1 MLSESME
8 TLLIEKTE
16 EEAIASL
23 KNLKDKLKQSA
34 IGSLPMP
41 QIFGVLC
48 TIIGES
54 EDEKCRNEAAEAFE
68 LYLKRPEFSEL
79 SETLIQ
85 KIMPLVRS
93 AVVRFTPFRI
103 LQVGKIA
110 DKIRDFCDDTEN
122 EDLKNLLEQVHAM
135 KYPRFG
141 TSGLRARMGIDFDEP
156 KARIVAQA
164 ISDHIKKDNL
174 GNKQVIIGYDS
185 RIHADEVATWVAEV
199 CAANGIETILA
210 ERDTPSPALIY
221 WAIEKI
227 GEPNV
232 AGVINCTP
240 SHNPVKPEEWHGIRY
255 SPPFGG
261 PAPTSTTDW
270 IGSRANQL
278 QITGEEI
285 PTLHLEEAKAQ
296 GKVRMFNPI
305 EEYTDW
311 LFSKLDVDVIRS
323 YFHDK
328 KVVDD
333 EMHGASRGYLRRIFD
348 KLGIQ
353 YEVVHGEKDPYLG
366 ELEYANPEEPYLTG
380 CMDAVRK
387 SGAALGFARDTD
399 GDRFGVVDA
408 GGVYF
413 NANQIIAMLADYLI
427 THKKYKGKVVR
438 TIATSRAVD
447 AVAGHPNN
455 SGYVIKPDE
464 KEVPPHASHQF
475 YELAV
480 GQKEIISGLPV
491 YVVNVGFKYI
501 AQVMQDSEEFRD
513 IIIVGGEESAGLT
526 TKGHLPDKDGIWAC
540 LMVLEMVAARKKSLT
555 DIWKKFTDKYGEF
568 HSSRKDV
575 VASDEAKEQ
584 LINSYLDKPPE
595 QIADL
600 KVVYLGGVRYDLM
613 EAILEDEKTGKRNYL
628 VIRASGTELLNRIY
642 TESWSEEERRKI
654 ENVVLNKLEIL
665 ENATD
670 TLSRP

>member
-8 TLLIEKTE
+8 TLIIEKTGE
-16 EEAIASL
+16 KAIASL

-54 EDEKCRNEAAEAFE
+54 EDGKCRNEAAEAFRMFSE
-68 LYLKRPEFSEL
+68 RPEFSEL
-79 SETLIQ
+79 SENLIQ
-85 KIMPLVRS
+85 RVMPLVRDT
-93 AVVRFTPFRI
+93 VGRFTPFRI

-110 DKIRDFCDDTEN
+110 DKIWDFWDDAEDD
-122 EDLKNLLEQVHAM
+122 DLKNLLEQIYAM

-141 TSGLRARMGIDFDEP
+141 TSGLRARMGIDFNER

-164 ISDHIKKDNL
+164 ISDHIKKENL
-174 GNKQVIIGYDS
+174 ANKPVIIGYDS

-199 CAANGIETILA
+199 CAANGIETIFA

-227 GEPNV
+227 GEQNV

-278 QITGEEI
+278 QITGDEI

-311 LFSKLDVDVIRS
+311 LFSKLDVDVITA
-323 YFHDK
+323 YFRDK
-328 KVVDD
+328 KIIDD
-333 EMHGASRGYLRRIFD
+333 EMHGASRGYLRRLFD
-348 KLGIQ
+348 RIGIQ

-366 ELEYANPEEPYLTG
+366 ELEYANPEEPYINR
-380 CMDAVRK
+380 CKEVVSD
-387 SGAALGFARDTD
+387 SGAVLGFARDTD

-413 NANQIIAMLADYLI
+413 SANQIIAMLADYLI
-427 THKKYKGKVVR
+427 TYKKYKGKVVR
-438 TIATSRAVD
+438 TLSTSRAVD
-447 AVAGHPNN
+447 AVAEHLDDRF
-455 SGYVIKPDE
+455 KPDK
-464 KEVPPHASHQF
+464 KEVPPHLDSDF
-475 YELAV
+475 YELVV
-480 GQKEIISGLPV
+480 GQKEMMSGLPV

-501 AQVMQDSEEFRD
+501 AELMQKSEGFRD
-513 IIIVGGEESAGLT
+513 SIIIGGEESAGLT

-540 LMVLEMVAARKKSLT
+540 LMVLEMVAAQKKSLT
-555 DIWKKFTDKYGEF
+555 EIWKEFTGKYGEF

-584 LINSYLDKPPE
+584 LINSYLDNPPE
-595 QIADL
+595 RIADL
-600 KVVYLGGVRYDLM
+600 KVIYLGGVRYDLV
-613 EAILEDEKTGKRNYL
+613 ETILKDKKTGKRSYL
-628 VIRASGTELLNRIY
+628 IIRASGTELLNRIY

-654 ENVVLNKLEIL
+654 EKVVLDELEVL
-665 ENATD
+665 EQEIP
-670 TLSRP
+670 S

>member
-1 MLSESME
+1 MLNEYIE
-8 TLLIEKTE
+8 ALLTEKTGE
-16 EEAIASL
+16 KAIASL
-23 KNLKDKLKQSA
+23 KTLKEKLKHEP
-34 IGSLPMP
+34 IPLCGMP
-41 QIFGVLC
+41 QIFGILC

-68 LYLKRPEFSEL
+68 IYFKRPEFSKL
-79 SETLIQ
+79 SETLTQ
-85 KIMPLVRS
+85 ELMSLVRG
-93 AVVRFTPFRI
+93 AVGRFIPFRI

-110 DKIRDFCDDTEN
+110 DKIRDFKGDAKD
-122 EDLKNLLEQVHAM
+122 EDFKNLLEQIHSM

-141 TSGLRARMGIDFDEP
+141 TSGLRARMGIDFGEST
-156 KARIVAQA
+156 ARIVAQS
-164 ISDHIKKDNL
+164 ICDHIKKENL
-174 GNKQVIIGYDS
+174 NNKPVVIGYDS
-185 RIHADEVATWVAEV
+185 RIHADEVAGWVAEV

-240 SHNPVKPEEWHGIRY
+240 SHNPVRPEEWHGIRY

-261 PAPTSTTDW
+261 PAPTTTTDW

-278 QITGEEI
+278 QITGSEI
-285 PTLHLEEAKAQ
+285 PTLNLEKGKAQ

-311 LFSKLDVDVIRS
+311 LLSKLDVDVIRC
-323 YFHDK
+323 YFHGK

-333 EMHGASRGYLRRIFD
+333 EMHGASRGYLKRIFD
-348 KLGIQ
+348 KIGIP

-366 ELEYANPEEPYLTG
+366 ELEYANPEEPYLTR
-380 CMDAVRK
+380 CMEVVRN

-399 GDRFGVVDA
+399 GDRFGVVDS

-413 NANQIIAMLADYLI
+413 SANQIIAMLADYLI
-427 THKKYKGKVVR
+427 TYKKYKGKVVR
-438 TIATSRAVD
+438 TLATSRAVD
-447 AVAGHPNN
+447 AVAGHPDN
-455 SGYVIKPDE
+455 SKYVIKPNE
-464 KEVPPHASHQF
+464 KEVPPYLNHKF
-475 YELAV
+475 YELVV
-480 GQKEIISGLPV
+480 GQKEIMSGLPV
-491 YVVNVGFKYI
+491 HVVNVGFKYI
-501 AQVMQDSEEFRD
+501 AEVMQKSECFRYS
-513 IIIVGGEESAGLT
+513 IIIGGEESAGLT

-540 LMVLEMVAARKKSLT
+540 LMVLEMVAAQKKSLNE
-555 DIWKKFTDKYGEF
+555 IWQKFTDKYGEF

-584 LINSYLDKPPE
+584 LINSYLDNPPE

-600 KVVYLGGVRYDLM
+600 KVIYLGGVRYDLV
-613 EAILEDEKTGKRNYL
+613 ETILEDEKTGKRSYL
-628 VIRASGTELLNRIY
+628 IIRASGTELLNRIY

-654 ENVVLNKLEIL
+654 EKAVSDKLESL
-665 ENATD
+665 EK
-670 TLSRP
+670 LFY